1 LGLQPHAPYS
11 CGLEV
16 YAAAVELGAEM
27 GLPLATHLAETPE
40 ELRFVRDGDGPF
52 AAMLQRLGVWDD
64 SIVGS
69 RLHVLEHL
77 SEHLARTP
85 FAAAHL
91 NYVEPRHV
99 ELMSR
104 WPISVVYCPR
114 ASAYFGHHRD
124 GSGSHRYREM
134 ISAGVNVALGT
145 DSILC
150 LDTAQRLSVLDE
162 MRFLHRRDASDP
174 RLLLR
179 MATINGA
186 VALAAE
192 SLQFTFQP
200 GLKAGVLAIEGVD
213 PDSSLDPLAQVLEND
228 DPPRWVIGPP
238 RAGRS
243 AWS

>member
-1 LGLQPHAPYS
+1 
-11 CGLEV
+11 
-16 YAAAVELGAEM
+16 
-27 GLPLATHLAETPE
+27 LAETPE
-40 ELRFVRDGDGPF
+40 ELRLVRDGDGPL
-52 AAMLQRLGVWDD
+52 AVMLQRLGIWDD

-77 SEHLARTP
+77 GKQLARAP

-114 ASAYFGHHRD
+114 ASAYFGHHCD
-124 GSGSHRYREM
+124 GSGPHRYREM
-134 ISAGVNVALGT
+134 IAAGVNVALGT

-150 LDTAQRLSVLDE
+150 LDTPQRLSVLDE
-162 MRFLHRRDASDP
+162 MRFLHRRDGTDP

-186 VALAAE
+186 VALAAD
-192 SLQFTFQP
+192 SLPFTFQP
-200 GLKAGVLAIEGVD
+200 GLKPGVLAIDGVD
-213 PDSSLDPLAQVLEND
+213 PDSSRDPLSQVLAND
-228 DPPRWVIGPP
+228 DSPRWVIGPS
-238 RAGRS
+238 RAGGS